1 MLKKIIIIYTLKL
14 LLITGAIGFV
24 LYSGKGDFENLWTI
38 PLYLIAGYY
47 FGKVTCG
54 THSKKMGFAATLVLF
69 GILNIVHSLID
80 GMTLIGISNT
90 YRSLAIASHELI
102 RQPALYVIVWATL
115 QPFQA
120 PWVQKALFSFLMV
133 TGIWAIG
140 TAIGMF
146 AGGSVQHIAGMHG
159 FLACSI
165 FIFVGDIVHHMMDEF
180 HHVRKTA

>member
-1 MLKKIIIIYTLKL
+1 MNNKKLITYAFKL
-14 LLITGAIGFV
+14 LLILGAIGFV

-80 GMTLIGISNT
+80 GLALVGIANN

-115 QPFQA
+115 QPFQV
-120 PWVQKALFSFLMV
+120 PWVQKVLFSFLMV
-133 TGIWAIG
+133 TGIWALG

-146 AGGSVQHIAGMHG
+146 AGGSIQQIPEIHG
-159 FLACSI
+159 FLTCSI

-180 HHVRKTA
+180 RHVRKTA